1 METEI
6 ECGKR
11 SIRIKIKQD
20 DSDAKQD
27 KMQLV
32 GSSVFTQRNRKIQ
45 FRY

>member
-1 METEI
+1 MQI

-11 SIRIKIKQD
+11 SIRIKIKQG

-32 GSSVFTQRNRKIQ
+32 GSSVLT
-45 FRY
+45 